1 MLMDEN
7 WQVLEQVVVVWEQ
20 VLVVWERVWEQVLEV
35 LALVL
40 VQGWE
45 PGGGS
50 CCFFL
55 KFGSDFLTKWVK
67 IYPDENCKSSAGR
80 NFTTMGRPS
89 SRTRT
94 AFSLGVCRG
103 GVDVLGLLRKK

>member
-1 MLMDEN
+1 MDEN

-45 PGGGS
+45 LL
-50 CCFFL
+50 FF
-55 KFGSDFLTKWVK
+55 FK
-67 IYPDENCKSSAGR
+67 IRQRFSHK
-80 NFTTMGRPS
+80 MGEDL
-89 SRTRT
+89 SR
-94 AFSLGVCRG
+94 
-103 GVDVLGLLRKK
+103 